1 MRGSLSRLGE
11 NKYRIIYDLP
21 KGIDGKRRQKTETVY
36 GNKKA
41 ADATLS
47 DRLITIQKGDYSDSG
62 RQTVDNLFERFLES
76 NESRLAA
83 TTRQRYASILKNH
96 IKPELGKIALS
107 QLSPL
112 HLEQA
117 YAKWV
122 QRGRIREAGGLSH
135 RTVLHYHR
143 LLHRVLAQAVKWK
156 LVTRNVADAVN
167 PPRPVH
173 REMRA
178 LSEQEVAKLVES
190 LDQPSGHVIAQGG
203 FSSESSFPVAIKCA
217 LYTGCR
223 LGELLGLKWED
234 LDSPGGSIVIRRS
247 LQEVGGT
254 VFVKETKTRKSR
266 VISIP
271 PYLVQVFQTHKAQQN
286 TLRLALGEAYRD
298 DGFIFA
304 RSDGSPIRPQMMSQ
318 AAKALFK
325 RLNVNCRLH
334 DLRHT
339 HATLLLKSGVSSKV
353 ASSRLGHASVGITLD
368 LYAHVLPGM
377 DEEAASKFEA
387 LIAGA
392 ATVSTKSAR

>member
-1 MRGSLSRLGE
+1 MRGYLSRIGE
-11 NKYRIIYDLP
+11 NKYRIIYDVP

-41 ADATLS
+41 AEAALS
-47 DRLITIQKGDYSDSG
+47 DRVTAIQKGDYSDSG
-62 RQTVDNLFERFLES
+62 KQTVDNLFERFLES
-76 NESRLAA
+76 NESSLAA

-96 IKPELGKIALS
+96 IKPELGKIALC

-117 YAKWV
+117 YAKWM
-122 QRGRIREAGGLSH
+122 QQGRIREAGGLSH

-156 LVTRNVADAVN
+156 LVTRNVADAVD

-178 LSEQEVAKLVES
+178 LSEQQVAKLIES

-223 LGELLGLKWED
+223 LGEFLGLKWD
-234 LDSPGGSIVIRRS
+234 DIDFLGKSLVIRRS
-247 LQEVGGT
+247 LQEVRGK
-254 VFVKETKTRKSR
+254 VFIKETKTRKSR

-271 PYLVQVFQTHKAQQN
+271 PYLVEVFKTHKAQQN
-286 TLRLALGEAYRD
+286 ALRLSLGKAYRS
-298 DGFIFA
+298 DGFVFA
-304 RSDGSPIRPQMMSQ
+304 RIDGSPIRPQTMSQ
-318 AAKALFK
+318 AAKTLFK
-325 RLNVNCRLH
+325 RLNLDCRLH

-339 HATLLLKSGVSSKV
+339 HATLLLKSGISSKV

-368 LYAHVLPGM
+368 LYAHVWPGM
-377 DEEAASKFEA
+377 HADAAGRFEA

-392 ATVSTKSAR
+392 ATASTKPAR